1 MIILHILSLISSE
14 PFDEVTVPLGIG
26 VLVLIAGIAA
36 FAIRYARR
44 RRRHT
49 ALPTGAVLSAHS
61 RTVTESRRAAGPA
74 AELALRTAPRV
85 QHIAADDFPLLRTM
99 VMGSTATAERLIAF
113 EQKKT
118 PIADRETLIA
128 NAIDT
133 LRRDRHRHG

>member
-1 MIILHILSLISSE
+1 ML
-14 PFDEVTVPLGIG
+14 T
-26 VLVLIAGIAA
+26 AGITA

-49 ALPTGAVLSAHS
+49 ALPTGATLSAHS
-61 RTVTESRRAAGPA
+61 RTVTEPRRAEGPD
-74 AELALRTAPRV
+74 AEPALRTAPRGR
-85 QHIAADDFPLLRTM
+85 HTADDFPLLRTM

-118 PIADRETLIA
+118 PIADRKTLIA